1 MNFTGAK
8 TAPSPIQE
16 KKGGKVFVDKPKILE
31 DVIIS
36 SIESNHPRKYR
47 TEIIERK
54 LPETTVEKNVY
65 NPKSTLKQLGL
76 MSDPS
81 QPTPAQLA
89 REKKDKMFPV
99 VLDRVDKATRYLDN
113 IEKEM
118 KLFEEA
124 RNNKIRRQYEDWNTN
139 VHGEIQVSARSV
151 ISSLF

>member
-1 MNFTGAK
+1 MSFSGAK
-8 TAPSPIQE
+8 TAPSPTKE
-16 KKGGKVFVDKPKILE
+16 KNGGKVFVDKPKILE

-36 SIESNHPRKYR
+36 SIENGHPRKYR

-54 LPETTVEKNVY
+54 LPETTIDKNVY

-76 MSDPS
+76 INDPS
-81 QPTPAQLA
+81 QVTAAQLA

-99 VLDRVDKATRYLDN
+99 LLDRVDKAARYLDN

-124 RNNKIRRQYEDWNTN
+124 KNNKIRRQYEDWNTN
-139 VHGEIQVSARSV
+139 VHGEIQVGH
-151 ISSLF
+151 